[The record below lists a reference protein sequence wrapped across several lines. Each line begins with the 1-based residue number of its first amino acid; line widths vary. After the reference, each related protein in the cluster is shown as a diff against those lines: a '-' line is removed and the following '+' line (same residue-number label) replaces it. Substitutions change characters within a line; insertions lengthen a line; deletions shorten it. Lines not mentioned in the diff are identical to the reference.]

1 MASLADS
8 FDAKALNA
16 LMTKTGPI
24 CKCVFIPAA
33 VEDGGAAGS
42 SSSSSVAGQPEEVEL
57 DMTPKVCA
65 PAVKLGGNAT
75 FCAAYP
81 EIDVQVLKLRAP
93 AEGTATNTYK
103 LPAPFHE
110 IEVVGPMLLI
120 RMDENSEPKDF
131 TLKEFTEYSAVVAKN
146 PPPAFDMS
154 NEEDLLDDAGEEEEL
169 DGEESEED
177 EMDGEEA
184 SDDEED
190 FEAMLLERV
199 VAMFKQTQG
208 REPTE
213 EEKKALLEKL
223 MESAQPMMDDD
234 EEDDEEEDEESTDAP
249 VDEAPPNL
257 EAMIRAKLTE
267 TLRTQL
273 GRDPTEEE
281 LEEVL
286 EELQNDQT
294 LQTSLMAVETAAP
307 KEEPAAAAVLPTNEP
322 VMEGTLAAAIR
333 SKVVEVLGRS
343 LGREPTEEEIEE
355 TLETLSNDTQFHSA
369 LANEATAGSPSA
381 SDSHKRDAPASDE
394 STPSLKRQR
403 TTEEASPDCVV
414 TLAGKQ

>member
-154 NEEDLLDDAGEEEEL
+154 N
-169 DGEESEED
+169 ED